1 MKYYKVCKAV
11 LTYSVGTNL
20 EKVKN
25 YANSRGLQV
34 KEITKKEYMWACISF
49 RSEAVFVL
57 IIPRGI
63 GGNPGKGCKIPN

>member
-1 MKYYKVCKAV
+1 MKYYKVCKGI

-34 KEITKKEYMWACISF
+34 KAITKKEYMWACISF
-49 RSEAVFVL
+49 RSESVL
-57 IIPRGI
+57 S
-63 GGNPGKGCKIPN
+63 